1 MLTVVSHPPS
11 PLAQVHALIASES
24 EQRQRLQG
32 GASGDGRGGADD
44 DDDDDDDEAETG
56 AAAAL
61 GASLDKDDKINKQ
74 MQKQLARQVVSPP
87 PDPHPPCPAQ
97 PPPPAHPDSPP
108 PRVLALSGRC
118 ASPPLVPASLRPSP
132 FNAHRAPRSSPLS
145 LPPRQARAKEWAA
158 FDGQK
163 PDDNYEAP
171 EDVAAIKFA
180 EARMGDFSL
189 KVWLPP
195 FRCFCPSM

>member
-1 MLTVVSHPPS
+1 
-11 PLAQVHALIASES
+11 
-24 EQRQRLQG
+24 
-32 GASGDGRGGADD
+32 
-44 DDDDDDDEAETG
+44 
-56 AAAAL
+56 
-61 GASLDKDDKINKQ
+61 

-87 PDPHPPCPAQ
+87 PPTLTHPALHNLPLLPTLTA
-97 PPPPAHPDSPP
+97 P
-108 PRVLALSGRC
+108 PRALALSGRC